1 MKKAIVTMIL
11 AVMCGCNTVMSPF
24 VNLKPDFNALPA
36 EEMRALALEIEQAVQ
51 EGNRN
56 AQFEDRPGLIVNEEA
71 VLQAIR
77 TRAARSELVNQFRS
91 SEFGVEEPDGLI
103 HIHRTKEYNDAT
115 TYRQRDR
122 NALLVMVE
130 NNDRWAIYE
139 GIRETSKLT
148 PRALGAIQR
157 IFYEVRL
164 ETLPPG
170 QNYKDT
176 EGNMLISD

>member
-1 MKKAIVTMIL
+1 MTMIL
-11 AVMCGCNTVMSPF
+11 TAVCGCNTVLSPF

-36 EEMRALALEIEQAVQ
+36 EEMRVLALEIEQAVQ
-51 EGNRN
+51 EVDRS

-71 VLQAIR
+71 ILQAIR
-77 TRAARSELVNQFRS
+77 TRAARSELVNKFRG

-103 HIHRTKEYNDAT
+103 HILRTKEYNKTT

-122 NALLVMVE
+122 NALLVMGE

-170 QNYKDT
+170 QNYKDA
-176 EGNMLISD
+176 EGNILVSD

>member
-1 MKKAIVTMIL
+1 MKKVIGIVIL
-11 AVMCGCNTVMSPF
+11 AALCGCNSVMSPF
-24 VNLKPDFNALPA
+24 VNLKPDFNALPT
-36 EEMRALALEIEQAVQ
+36 EEMRALAVEIEEAVQ
-51 EGNRN
+51 AGNRS
-56 AQFEDRPGLIVNEEA
+56 AQFEDRAGLVVNEEA

-77 TRAARSELVNQFRS
+77 TRAARSELVNQFRGT
-91 SEFGVEEPDGLI
+91 EFGVEEPDGLI
-103 HIHRTKEYNDAT
+103 HIHRTKEYNAAT

-122 NALLVMVE
+122 NALLVMGE

-176 EGNMLISD
+176 EGNTLVSD